1 MNPQQLVENAKKEF
15 DKAFAHF
22 QEECKKLRTGRAH
35 PSMVEGVMAEAYGV
49 MTPLIQLAT
58 ITTPEPMQLQIS
70 PFDPSNV
77 AKIADAI
84 RNAQDLGFNPTDD
97 GRVVRIQIPALT
109 TERRTAVVKQLG
121 EKKEDC
127 FVSMRQARHE
137 VMDKLKKLKADKEIS
152 EDDLSRNEK
161 LTDEAMN
168 KAKAEVDAF
177 AKGKEAE
184 IMTV

>member
-1 MNPQQLVENAKKEF
+1 MTPNQLVENTRKEF
-15 DKAFAHF
+15 DKAYNHF

-35 PSMVEGVMAEAYGV
+35 PSMVESLMVEAYGV
-49 MTPLIQLAT
+49 PTPLVQLAT
-58 ITTPEPMQLQIS
+58 VTTPEPMQLQIS

-77 AKIADAI
+77 HKIAEAI
-84 RNAQDLGFNPTDD
+84 RNAQELGFNPTDD

-109 TERRTAVVKQLG
+109 TERRQQVVKQLS

-137 VMDKLKKLKADKEIS
+137 AMDKIKKLKSDKEIG
-152 EDDLSRNEK
+152 EDEQSRNEK
-161 LTDEAMN
+161 LIDDAMN
-168 KAKAEVDAF
+168 KSKTDVEAF
-177 AKGKEAE
+177 AKAKEAE

>member
-1 MNPQQLVENAKKEF
+1 MNPSQLVDNVKKEF
-15 DKAFAHF
+15 EKAFEHF

-35 PSMVEGVMAEAYGV
+35 PSMIESVMAEAYGV

-84 RNAQDLGFNPTDD
+84 RNAHDLGFNPTDD

-109 TERRTAVVKQLG
+109 TERRSSVVKQLN

-127 FVSMRQARHE
+127 FVSMRQARHD
-137 VMDKLKKLKADKEIS
+137 VMDKLKKLKQDKEIS

-168 KAKAEVDAF
+168 KSKVEIEAF
-177 AKGKEAE
+177 AKSKEAE

>member
-1 MNPQQLVENAKKEF
+1 MTPNQLVENAKKEF
-15 DKAFAHF
+15 DKAFNHF

-49 MTPLIQLAT
+49 PTPLIQLAT

-77 AKIADAI
+77 QKIAEAI
-84 RNAQDLGFNPTDD
+84 RNAQELGFNPTDD

-109 TERRTAVVKQLG
+109 TERRQQVVKQLG

-127 FVSMRQARHE
+127 FVSMRQARHD
-137 VMDKLKKLKADKEIS
+137 VMDKLKKLKQDKEIS
-152 EDDLSRNEK
+152 EDDQNRGEK
-161 LTDEAMN
+161 QTDEVMN
-168 KAKAEVDAF
+168 KVKIEVEAF
-177 AKGKEAE
+177 AKAKEAE
-184 IMTV
+184 VMTV

>member
-1 MNPQQLVENAKKEF
+1 MTPNQLVDNAKKEF
-15 DKAFAHF
+15 EKAFAHF

-49 MTPLIQLAT
+49 PTPLIQLAT
-58 ITTPEPMQLQIS
+58 ITTPEPMQLQIA

-77 AKIADAI
+77 SKIADAI
-84 RNAQDLGFNPTDD
+84 RNAHDLGFNPTDD

-109 TERRTAVVKQLG
+109 TERRQQVVKQLG

-127 FVSMRQARHE
+127 FVSMRQARHD
-137 VMDKLKKLKADKEIS
+137 VMDKLKKLKSDKEIS
-152 EDDLSRNEK
+152 EDEQSRGEK
-161 LTDEAMN
+161 MTDEAMN
-168 KAKAEVDAF
+168 KTKLEVEAF
-177 AKGKEAE
+177 AKAKEAE